1 MRVFA
6 EVTVP
11 KVRSGCSPVIAA
23 RVDRGAHRDGGGGP
37 IVLPYEG
44 KIVLVERGECTFEE
58 KARHA
63 QDAGAIGVIVINS
76 DVFLSF
82 YFRA

>member
-1 MRVFA
+1 MPARA
-6 EVTVP
+6 E
-11 KVRSGCSPVIAA
+11 
-23 RVDRGAHRDGGGGP
+23 RGTQSKEGGS
-37 IVLPYEG
+37 VALPYEG

-76 DVFLSF
+76 DVRDVLLMSNISAFLI
-82 YFRA
+82 